1 MARKKIK
8 LTIAEKKEFFMA
20 RLRGKSSRN
29 CAKDLDICYGTAQKI
44 QCEEWYLELLR
55 GVEAYAS
62 AHLELTKRS
71 RD

>member
-1 MARKKIK
+1 MSRKKIE
-8 LTIAEKKEFFMA
+8 LSIGEKKAFFLA
-20 RLRGKSSRN
+20 RLRGKSLRA
-29 CAKDLDICYGTAQKI
+29 CAKDLGICYGTAQKI
-44 QCEEWYLELLR
+44 QRDKWYQELVR